1 MFYNG
6 ENDGYFNGVNNFI
19 DNLEYIEGNTYRFND
34 INDNGGLENKLDNIL
49 KFYEVHE
56 EYVKKLVDDFKNTG
70 IESIGLEDQILELF
84 NNVKAILIKGD
95 KDLIKNCI
103 ESIFIGR
110 KNVLKFIEDQKE
122 CIDSN
127 TLKIMNAIVS
137 EYSHHINYL
146 NEAMG
151 IL

>member
-1 MFYNG
+1 MFYND
-6 ENDGYFNGVNNFI
+6 ENDGYFNGLNNFI
-19 DNLEYIEGNTYRFND
+19 DNLEYIEGNTDRFND
-34 INDNGGLENKLDNIL
+34 SDNDLGNKLDNIL
-49 KFYEVHE
+49 KFYEIHE
-56 EYVKKLVDDFKNTG
+56 EYVENLVKDFKNTG
-70 IESIGLEDQILELF
+70 IESIGIEDQILELF
-84 NNVKAILIKGD
+84 NNVRAILIKGD
-95 KDLIKNCI
+95 KDLMKNCI
-103 ESIFIGR
+103 ESIFVGR
-110 KNVLKFIEDQKE
+110 ENVLKFIEDQKE